1 MSEQECGII
10 LALDLDSGAEA
21 LGLAELLKD
30 EVALVK
36 VGLQAFTAFGP
47 ALIHDLRGVGVEVF
61 LDLKLHDIPNTVG
74 SAAVEA
80 VRLGCS
86 MLTLHTV
93 GGLQML
99 RAARERVDAAAREF
113 GRRPPR
119 LLGVTILTSLDEE
132 QLQRVGIP
140 GSTDERVVHL
150 AGLALE
156 AGLDGVV
163 SSPRELELLQ
173 REPLNRLL
181 RVTPGVRAG
190 EAPKHDQRRTMTP
203 REAVQAGAD
212 YLVIG
217 RPITQN
223 PDPLEAARSINR
235 EIRSC

>member
-1 MSEQECGII
+1 MAEQECGII

-36 VGLQAFTAFGP
+36 VGLQAFTACGP
-47 ALIHDLRGVGVEVF
+47 ALVRDLRGVGVEVF
-61 LDLKLHDIPNTVG
+61 LDLKLHDIPNTAG
-74 SAAVEA
+74 SAAAEA

-86 MLTLHTV
+86 MLTLHTM
-93 GGLQML
+93 GGLPML
-99 RAARERVDAAAREF
+99 RAAREQVDETA
-113 GRRPPR
+113 GKLGQRPPL
-119 LLGVTILTSLDEE
+119 LLGVTILTSLDQK

-140 GSTDERVVHL
+140 GSPDELVVHL

-156 AGLDGVV
+156 SGLDGVV

-190 EAPKHDQRRTMTP
+190 DAPKHDQRRTMTP
-203 REAVQAGAD
+203 CEAVQAGAD

-217 RPITQN
+217 RPITRSR
-223 PDPLEAARSINR
+223 DPLEAVRSINR

>member
-1 MSEQECGII
+1 MREQECGII
-10 LALDLDSGAEA
+10 LALDLDSRAEA

-36 VGLQAFTAFGP
+36 VGLQAFTACGP
-47 ALIHDLRGVGVEVF
+47 ALIHDLRGIDVEVF

-74 SAAVEA
+74 SAAAQA

-93 GGLQML
+93 GGLSML
-99 RAARERVDAAAREF
+99 RAAREEVDETA
-113 GRRPPR
+113 GKLGQRPPR
-119 LLGVTILTSLDEE
+119 LLGVTILTSLDEQ
-132 QLQRVGIP
+132 QLGRVGIP
-140 GSTDERVVHL
+140 GSTDELVVHL
-150 AGLALE
+150 AGVALE

-190 EAPKHDQRRTMTP
+190 DALKHDQRRTMTA
-203 REAVQAGAD
+203 REAVGAGAD